1 MSLTV
6 ELTYRCPLQCPYCSN
21 PIELSRYQ
29 PELDTAQWKDVLRQA
44 AELGVIQAHFSGG
57 EPLLRKDLEELVR
70 AAREYDLYCD
80 LSTSAYTATRER
92 FVALKEAGLD
102 AIQVS
107 LLDSRRDINDWVG
120 GAKSF
125 DQKCNAIRWAKE
137 LGFPVSLNAVLHR
150 HNLDH
155 VEEILRLALD
165 WGVERIELAHVQY
178 VGWAFRNRAALLP
191 TRKQLEH
198 AQAVVAQMQ
207 DEARGKMFI
216 LHVLPDFYQAVP
228 KACLQG
234 WGTHFITVAP
244 DGAVLP
250 CLSAREIPG
259 LVFPKVTEQPLDAI
273 WFNSEVFNTFRGTA
287 WLPEPCQSCERRDLD
302 FGGCRCQA
310 FLFTGD
316 ATRTDPVCHK
326 APDHALVEEAL
337 RLANQPAAD
346 FIYRNFRPA
355 ATAESR

>member
-1 MSLTV
+1 MSLTA

-21 PIELSRYQ
+21 PLQLSEYQ
-29 PELDTAQWKDVLRQA
+29 PELDTDTWSRVLREA
-44 AELGVIQAHFSGG
+44 ADLGVIHAHFSGG
-57 EPLLRKDLEELVR
+57 EPLLRKDLEGLVR
-70 AAREYDLYCD
+70 AARACDLYCD
-80 LSTSAYTATRER
+80 LSTSAYTVTRDR
-92 FVALKEAGLD
+92 LAALKDAGLD

-107 LLDSRRDINDWVG
+107 LLDSRRKGNDFVG
-120 GAKSF
+120 GVESF
-125 DQKCNAIRWAKE
+125 DKKCNAIRWAKE
-137 LGFPVSLNAVLHR
+137 LGFPLSLNAVLHR

-191 TRKQLEH
+191 TRAQLEH
-198 AQAVVAQMQ
+198 ARDVVAQFQ
-207 DEARGKMFI
+207 EEARGKLFI
-216 LHVLPDFYQAVP
+216 LHVLPDFYQTVP

-234 WGTHFITVAP
+234 WGSRFMTVAP

-259 LVFPKVTEQPLDAI
+259 LTFPNVAGESLESI
-273 WFNSEVFNTFRGTA
+273 WFESGVFNRFRGTT
-287 WLPEPCQSCERRDLD
+287 WLPEPCQSCERRDVD

-316 ATRTDPVCHK
+316 PARTDPVCHK
-326 APDHALVEEAL
+326 APDHALVEEAI
-337 RLANQPAAD
+337 RLAQQPAPPFD
-346 FIYRNFRPA
+346 YRVFRPVTA
-355 ATAESR
+355 ASGE